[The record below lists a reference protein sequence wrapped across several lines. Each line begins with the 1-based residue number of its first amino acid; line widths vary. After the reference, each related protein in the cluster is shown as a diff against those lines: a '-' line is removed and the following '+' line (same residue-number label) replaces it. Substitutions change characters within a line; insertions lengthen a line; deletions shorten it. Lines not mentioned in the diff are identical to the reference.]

1 MVRRCCLVA
10 AAAFGVAGTI
20 SFAARAA
27 DLPGAR
33 LRLDRSP
40 GAEACVAEPALAEE
54 LASRMIV
61 SGDDP
66 RGPLILGVDIRRA
79 EDAFEATI
87 RVEGRKEG
95 VRSLRA
101 AGPACDALHDA
112 LVVTLLLLLDQ
123 DPDRPAALPVAP
135 TPSAPPALPAPPP
148 SAPSE
153 TRDRPSLWV
162 SLGGA
167 VSHGLPEG
175 WSGAVMGDASVAWR
189 RWEFGLG
196 AFWAPERTIESPPG
210 SVLVRVFGGRARGCY
225 ALGAWPSV
233 RWSGCAMF
241 VVGSLRGQGQ
251 GFTNDGSKV
260 QPWFLGGFASEV
272 ELVLSPRARLGFFG
286 AALATAHTQSFF
298 VRDLTEPYATDG
310 VVGWLGSEVR
320 VHIW

>member
-1 MVRRCCLVA
+1 MFRSLVA
-10 AAAFGVAGTI
+10 AAAFGAAGAI

-33 LRLDRSP
+33 LRVERSP
-40 GAEACVAEPALAEE
+40 GAETCVAEPALAEE
-54 LASRMIV
+54 LASRMLV

-66 RGPLILGVDIRRA
+66 RGPLILGVEIRRDG
-79 EDAFEATI
+79 DAFEATI

-123 DPDRPAALPVAP
+123 DPERPAAPPV
-135 TPSAPPALPAPPP
+135 APPP
-148 SAPSE
+148 SPPVLPTPAPSASE
-153 TRDRPSLWV
+153 RAALWI

-167 VSHGLPEG
+167 VTHGLPEG
-175 WSGAVMGDASVAWR
+175 WSGALMGDASIAWR
-189 RWEFGLG
+189 RWELGLG

-225 ALGAWPSV
+225 AIGASPSV
-233 RWSGCAMF
+233 RWSGCAVF
-241 VVGSLRGQGQ
+241 AVGSLRGAGR
-251 GFTNDGSKV
+251 GFSIDGSKA
-260 QPWFLGGFASEV
+260 QPWYLGGLSTEV
-272 ELVLSPRARLGFFG
+272 ELALSPRARLGFFG

-298 VRDLTEPYATDG
+298 VRDLTEPYATDS
-310 VVGWLGSEVR
+310 VVGWLGSELR

>member
-1 MVRRCCLVA
+1 MVRRWSLVA

-27 DLPGAR
+27 DVPGAR

-40 GAEACVAEPALAEE
+40 GAEACVAEAALADE

-61 SGDDP
+61 SGEDP

-87 RVEGRKEG
+87 RVEGRKQG

-123 DPDRPAALPVAP
+123 DPDRPAAPPVTPAP
-135 TPSAPPALPAPPP
+135 SPPPVPPPPAP

-153 TRDRPSLWV
+153 RASLWV

-175 WSGAVMGDASVAWR
+175 WSGALMGDASIVWQ
-189 RWEFGLG
+189 RWQFGVG
-196 AFWAPERTIESPPG
+196 GFWAPERTIESPPG

-225 ALGAWPSV
+225 ALGAWTSV
-233 RWSGCAMF
+233 RWSGCASF
-241 VVGSLRGQGQ
+241 AVGSLRGEGR
-251 GFTNDGSKV
+251 GFSIDGSKL
-260 QPWFLGGFASEV
+260 QPWFLGGLASEL
-272 ELVLSPRARLGFFG
+272 ELVLSPRARLGFFA

-298 VRDLTEPYATDG
+298 VRDLTEPYATDR
-310 VVGWLGSEVR
+310 VVGWLGSDVR